1 MVAAAL
7 KETIV
12 VLARTS
18 VELVALLSAIK
29 LGLADVA
36 VNFDPLNNVRYNRF
50 STDVIGKLQGTVTV
64 LPTVAAATE
73 RLLPTV

>member
-7 KETIV
+7 NETTI

-29 LGLADVA
+29 FGLAEVA
-36 VNFDPLNNVRYNRF
+36 VNFAPLSSAKYKRF

-64 LPTVAAATE
+64 PPTLAAATE
-73 RLLPTV
+73 RVFPTA